1 MTFSPEPVSVLF
13 TEQQIAERNA
23 ELAREIAEAVPPGLF
38 LVALLRGSFMF
49 AADLMRALHHIG
61 VHPQLDFITLSS
73 YGGGM
78 KSSGNVTLH
87 QGLTEDIA
95 GRPVVL
101 VDDILE
107 SGRTLFFAKQLLLG
121 LGAKEVR
128 IAALLEKP
136 GHRAVQIDADFVGF
150 VCPDKFLV
158 GYGLDYG
165 NYYRELPFIGYLSR

>member
-1 MTFSPEPVSVLF
+1 MTFTPEPVSVLF
-13 TEQQIAERNA
+13 SEQQIAERNA
-23 ELAREIAEAVPPGLF
+23 SLAKEIAAIMPSNLF

-73 YGGGM
+73 YGSGT

-95 GRPVVL
+95 GRSVLL

-107 SGRTLFFAKQLLLG
+107 SGRTLTFAKQLLLG
-121 LGAKEVR
+121 LGAKEVK
-128 IAALLEKP
+128 IVALLEKP
-136 GHRAVQIDADFVGF
+136 GHRAVEIDADFVGF

-165 NYYRELPFIGYLSR
+165 NYYRELPFIGYLAR